1 MGKNSALIIVDV
13 QNDFCPGGSLPVPE
27 GDRVVPV
34 LNRYIDLFIASGLP
48 IFASRDW
55 HPEETSHFKDFGGI
69 WPVHCVQQTSGAA
82 FHPDLRLP
90 PEAVVLSKGMDPTKD
105 DYSAFQ
111 AVDKTGRPL
120 PAVLREKGIS
130 RIYVGGLA
138 TDYCV
143 KATVLEGLKAGLTVT
158 LLKDASRGV
167 DLQQGDSE
175 RAVDEMQKS
184 GASVADYAGVEQ
196 KLGD

>member
-13 QNDFCPGGSLPVPE
+13 QNDFCPGGSLPVSE
-27 GDRVVPV
+27 GDQVVPV
-34 LNRYIDLFIASGLP
+34 LNRYIDIFIASGLP

-55 HPEETSHFKDFGGI
+55 HPEKTSHFKNYGGI
-69 WPVHCVQQTSGAA
+69 WPVHCVQQSSGAA

-90 PEAVVLSKGMDPTKD
+90 PEAVVISKGMDPTKD

-120 PAVLREKGIS
+120 PAILKEMGIS

-143 KATVLEGLKAGLTVT
+143 KATVLEGLKAGLTVI
-158 LLKDASRGV
+158 LLRDASRGV
-167 DLQQGDSE
+167 DLQPGDSE
-175 RAVDEMQKS
+175 KAVDEMRKS
-184 GASVADYAGVEQ
+184 GAAVADYAGVEQ
-196 KLGD
+196 KLGE

>member
-1 MGKNSALIIVDV
+1 MKKDSALIIVDV
-13 QNDFCPGGSLPVPE
+13 QNDFCPGGSLPVPD

-34 LNRYIDLFIASGLP
+34 LNRYIDLFIARNLP

-55 HPEETSHFKDFGGI
+55 HPEKTSHFKDYGGI
-69 WPVHCVQQTSGAA
+69 WPVHCVQQSSGAA

-90 PEAVVLSKGMDPTKD
+90 PETVVLSKGMDPMKD

-111 AVDKTGRPL
+111 AVDSTGRPL
-120 PAVLREKGIS
+120 PAVLKEMGIS

-158 LLKDASRGV
+158 FLKDGSRGV
-167 DLQQGDSE
+167 DLQPGDSE
-175 RAVDEMQKS
+175 RAEDEMQKS
-184 GASVADYAGVEQ
+184 GASVVDYAEVEQ
-196 KLGD
+196 KLGG

>member
-1 MGKNSALIIVDV
+1 MAKNSALIIVDV

-34 LNRYIDLFIASGLP
+34 LNRYIDLFVARNLP

-55 HPEETSHFKDFGGI
+55 HPAKTSHFKAYGGI

-90 PEAVVLSKGMDPTKD
+90 QEAVVLSKGMDPTKD

-111 AVDKTGRPL
+111 AIDNTGHPL
-120 PAVLREKGIS
+120 PAILEEMGIS
-130 RIYVGGLA
+130 HIYVGGLA

-143 KATVLEGLKAGLTVT
+143 RATVLEGLKAGLTVA
-158 LLKDASRGV
+158 LLKDASAGV
-167 DLQQGDSE
+167 DLQPADSE
-175 RAVDEMQKS
+175 KAVDEMQKS

-196 KLGD
+196 ELGA